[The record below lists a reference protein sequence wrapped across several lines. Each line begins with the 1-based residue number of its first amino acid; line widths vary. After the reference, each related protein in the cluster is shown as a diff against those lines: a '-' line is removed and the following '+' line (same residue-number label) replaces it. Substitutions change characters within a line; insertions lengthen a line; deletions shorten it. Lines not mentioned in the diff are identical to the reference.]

1 MYTLCLPLTGSDEC
15 VHVVGQYVK
24 SFASTPKL
32 GWGGGGRG
40 GGGGGEGRKGKGICA
55 VTVSPINEN
64 RKRSSAVQPNISQ
77 I

>member
-32 GWGGGGRG
+32 GGRGRG
-40 GGGGGEGRKGKGICA
+40 GGRE
-55 VTVSPINEN
+55 
-64 RKRSSAVQPNISQ
+64 KRERDLRCNSFTNK
-77 I
+77 